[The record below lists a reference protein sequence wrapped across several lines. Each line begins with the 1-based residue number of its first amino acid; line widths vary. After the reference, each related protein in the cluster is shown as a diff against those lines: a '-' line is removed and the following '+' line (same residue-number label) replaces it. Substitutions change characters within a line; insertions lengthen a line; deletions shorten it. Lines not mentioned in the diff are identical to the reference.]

1 VRALLAA
8 AIAALVLLTGVAPHA
23 HGGPLGAHAC
33 VACVAAGGEEA
44 ACETPDVA
52 PRPFLAIDIL
62 DAHCDAPATGFPI
75 GAIPGQSPP
84 SA

>member
-1 VRALLAA
+1 MRAVLAA
-8 AIAALVLLTGVAPHA
+8 AMAALVLLTGVAPHA
-23 HGGPLGAHAC
+23 HGGPLGAHTC

-52 PRPFLAIDIL
+52 PRPLAAVELADVTR
-62 DAHCDAPATGFPI
+62 AAPVTGFPL